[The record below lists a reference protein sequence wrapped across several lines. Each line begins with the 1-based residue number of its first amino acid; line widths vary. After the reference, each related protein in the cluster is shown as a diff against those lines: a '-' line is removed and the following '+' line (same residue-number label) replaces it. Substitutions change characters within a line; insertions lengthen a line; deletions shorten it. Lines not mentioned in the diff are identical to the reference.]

1 MALAK
6 GRNDKNNGVGR
17 FMRTNSQNLRR
28 LDLASDAASHQ
39 SGAAPSAPVVATLP
53 VRAETRIAVLTA
65 DPLLAFAVTA
75 LCTSHFSTVTV
86 MSPELDDL
94 RAARHLDSRSHAL
107 IILDAPLIS
116 QLGPETLGAWLRP
129 FRAVPA
135 LLLSATPN
143 VQTLDHFQT
152 VKAIPRDVSPRGLAE
167 SIRLMLKNADQSAG
181 ERRARPQEID
191 RITATQWRVIGYLG
205 NGHSNKEIAFRMGI
219 SEATVKAHVGAAIAR
234 LGLTNRTEV
243 ALFAQR
249 LALGSRWTA
258 MAADV
263 DAPT

>member
-1 MALAK
+1 M
-6 GRNDKNNGVGR
+6 G
-17 FMRTNSQNLRR
+17 TSSQNLRR
-28 LDLASDAASHQ
+28 LDLGTEALAPRRISASEAAS
-39 SGAAPSAPVVATLP
+39 VIATLP
-53 VRAETRIAVLTA
+53 VRSETRIALLTS

-75 LCTSHFSTVTV
+75 LCTSHFPLVTV
-86 MSPELDDL
+86 INPELDDL
-94 RAARHLDSRSHAL
+94 RAARHLDSRAHAL
-107 IILDAPLIS
+107 IILDAPLLS
-116 QLGPETLGAWLRP
+116 ELGPETLGTWLRP
-129 FRAVPA
+129 FRAVP
-135 LLLSATPN
+135 LLLLTATPGA
-143 VQTLDHFQT
+143 QTLDHVQT
-152 VKAIPRDVSPRGLAE
+152 VKPIPRDITPRGLAE
-167 SIRLMLKNADQSAG
+167 TIRLTLKKADQGAG

-249 LALGSRWTA
+249 LALGSRWSA